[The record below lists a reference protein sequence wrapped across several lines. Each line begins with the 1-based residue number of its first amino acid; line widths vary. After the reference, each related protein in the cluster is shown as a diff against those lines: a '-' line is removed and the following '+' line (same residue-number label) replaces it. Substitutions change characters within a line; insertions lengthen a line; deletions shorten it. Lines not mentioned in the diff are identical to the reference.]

1 MQRLTTLADFADDR
15 GNLIR
20 YAGRVE
26 QGIAI
31 KFTGSNNVLEV
42 AEGARLGRLTI
53 DFDCDNG
60 TVRIGPSKGV
70 PAFSASI
77 RVGQDSTV
85 LVGSNVSTTT
95 TCAMS
100 ATEGTT
106 IRIGHDVMIASENQI
121 RADDGHPIFDVRTG
135 NRVNVS
141 KDIVIGDHVWLARAA
156 VVLGGARIGA
166 GTVIGY
172 GSIVTKRIPN
182 NCVAA
187 GIPARVVRRDTAWE
201 RPHLSL
207 VKPYYKPD
215 ASSVKKSRYW
225 KLTEDDATPV
235 PSLRRRAARALR
247 RRAGALRHRVG
258 ALRRRVLHVMGR

>member
-1 MQRLTTLADFADDR
+1 MNRVTTLAEYSDDR
-15 GNLIR
+15 GNVIV
-20 YAGRVE
+20 YPGRIE
-26 QGIAI
+26 QGIQV
-31 KFTGSNNVLEV
+31 KFTGSNNLLEV

-60 TVRIGPSKGV
+60 KVRIGPSKGV

-77 RVGQDSTV
+77 RVGQDSSV
-85 LVGSNVSTTT
+85 LVGTNVSTTT

-106 IRIGHDVMIASENQI
+106 ITIGNDVMIASENQI
-121 RADDGHPIFDVRTG
+121 RADDGHPIFDVHTG
-135 NRVNVS
+135 KRVNVS
-141 KDIVIGDHVWLARAA
+141 KSIVIGDHVWLARAA
-156 VVLGGARIGA
+156 VVLGGARIGE

-187 GIPARVVRRDTAWE
+187 GIPAKVVRRDTAWE

-215 ASSVKKSRYW
+215 ASTLKKSRYW
-225 KLTEDDATPV
+225 KPTEADEPPRAG
-235 PSLRRRAARALR
+235 LARRAARFLR
-247 RRAGALRHRVG
+247 RAAGR
-258 ALRRRVLHVMGR
+258 LRRTLRGQRKGR